1 MESKRNNRAMSLQR
15 RSQDTKNPLDQLKE
29 LATEALRE
37 KYPNV
42 PDRAIPQPKYSD
54 KTANGLTKCIVDYLN
69 LIGGI
74 AERRNSMGR
83 YLQPKE
89 YTNVFGK
96 KVQLGKGKY
105 IPTTGRN
112 GTADISGILK
122 RVPLAIEVKIGKDRM
137 SEAQKAYKADFER
150 AGGWYCIAR
159 SFDQFIDEIQE
170 RFRDGEG

>member
-1 MESKRNNRAMSLQR
+1 MSSQDESKGIKNSLGI
-15 RSQDTKNPLDQLKE
+15 LKA
-29 LATEALRE
+29 LAFADLRE
-37 KYPNV
+37 KHPNV

-54 KTANGLTKCIVDYLN
+54 KTANGLTKCIVDY
-69 LIGGI
+69 ITFMGGM

-83 YLQPKE
+83 FIQPKT

-96 KVQLGKGKY
+96 EIQLGKGKY

-112 GTADISGILK
+112 GTADISGVFK
-122 RVPLAIEVKIGKDRM
+122 GVPLAVEVKIGKDRM

-159 SFDQFIDEIQE
+159 SFDQFINEIQE
-170 RFRDGEG
+170 RFRDGQER